1 MRQSGTLGVRV
12 FASRAQLPV
21 EGAAVVVTQKT
32 RNGKYWVL
40 SLQETDRNGAIRP
53 VTVLTP
59 DVAQSTSP
67 NAGQM
72 QPFARCDIWV
82 EHEGYEVMA
91 IEDVQI
97 FPGQMSLQQVELNP
111 LVRGEA
117 WTERTEVRPIP
128 AQTL

>member
-1 MRQSGTLGVRV
+1 MRQSGMLGVRV

-21 EGAAVVVTQKT
+21 EGATVAITQKT
-32 RNGKYWVL
+32 RNGKYRIL

-53 VTVLTP
+53 VAVATP
-59 DVAQSTSP
+59 NVGESTRP
-67 NAGQM
+67 NGGE

-91 IEDVQI
+91 IEDVQV
-97 FPGQMSLQQVELNP
+97 FPGQVSLQEVELNP

>member
-1 MRQSGTLGVRV
+1 MAQSGTLGVRV

-21 EGAAVVVTQKT
+21 EGATVVITQKT
-32 RNGKYWVL
+32 DNGKYRVL
-40 SLQETDRNGAIRP
+40 SLQETDRNGSIRP
-53 VTVLTP
+53 ITVPTP
-59 DVAQSTSP
+59 NVGESTRP
-67 NAGQM
+67 NGGE

-82 EHEGYEVMA
+82 EHEGYEVLVV
-91 IEDVQI
+91 ENVQV

-117 WTERTEVRPIP
+117 WTERIEVRPIP

>member
-1 MRQSGTLGVRV
+1 MAQSGTLGVRV

-21 EGAAVVVTQKT
+21 EGATVVITQKT
-32 RNGKYWVL
+32 GNGKHKVL
-40 SLQETDRNGAIRP
+40 SLQETDRNGSVRP
-53 VTVLTP
+53 ITVPTP
-59 DVAQSTSP
+59 NVGESTRP
-67 NAGQM
+67 NGGA

-82 EHEGYEVMA
+82 EHEGYEVL
-91 IEDVQI
+91 IVEDVQV

>member
-1 MRQSGTLGVRV
+1 MAQTGTLGVRV

-21 EGAAVVVTQKT
+21 EGATVVITQKT
-32 RNGKYWVL
+32 GNGKNRVL
-40 SLQETDRNGAIRP
+40 SLQETDRNGSIRP
-53 VTVLTP
+53 ITVTTP
-59 DVAQSTSP
+59 NVGESTSP
-67 NAGQM
+67 NGRAR
-72 QPFARCDIWV
+72 PFARCDIWV
-82 EHEGYEVMA
+82 EHEGYEVLVV
-91 IEDVQI
+91 EDVQI